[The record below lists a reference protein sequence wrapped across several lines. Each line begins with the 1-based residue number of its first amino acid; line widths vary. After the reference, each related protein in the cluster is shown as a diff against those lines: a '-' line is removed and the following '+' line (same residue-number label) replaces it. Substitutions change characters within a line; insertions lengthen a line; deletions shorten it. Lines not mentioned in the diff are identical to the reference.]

1 MTTARILLV
10 DDHPVVRK
18 GLKSLLSNYA
28 EFDVVGEAA
37 TAAEAVERFREV
49 APDVVL
55 LDIRLAGSSGLE
67 VLRKLL
73 SIDPGAKVLM
83 LSSFDDEEYV
93 DASLRAGA
101 LGYVLKGD
109 SDSVLVTAIET
120 VAGGRRALS
129 PDVTDQL
136 VEQLY
141 GQGRVLGPELDE
153 IDRTML
159 RLLAEGASNVRI
171 AEELFMSDSSVK
183 RRLRAVFG
191 RLGVSRRAEAVAE
204 AIRRGLV

>member
-1 MTTARILLV
+1 VTTARILLV